1 MLWWQQ
7 VYRESGRHVE
17 AFLQLQQLR
26 QVAPRYPGLS
36 QLMTAAAQAAAGS
49 QRGPWPAEGP
59 TGRVTS
65 DTEP

>member
-7 VYRESGRHVE
+7 VHRESGRHVE

-36 QLMTAAAQAAAGS
+36 QLMTEAAHAAAGS
-49 QRGPWPAEGP
+49 REGGGQKGPHRA
-59 TGRVTS
+59 RL
-65 DTEP
+65 